1 LVLQD
6 ARIDK
11 GGMPMT
17 LPRRLFLHALAA
29 EAFALRLVCRAA
41 KAQAYPTRPVKL
53 IVAYAAGHSMIGE

>member
-1 LVLQD
+1 
-6 ARIDK
+6 
-11 GGMPMT
+11 MPMK